1 MLNKKVIL
9 QETHVQAM
17 SDNEST
23 STELI
28 KPVYFEEKPQEST
41 QAENNLIKPI
51 ILESKLVKP
60 AIFESEPIKP
70 IIYDSDLIK
79 PIIFEND
86 SDDPVEL
93 DMPCDTNNVSA
104 QKVQVA
110 SESNLQI
117 QKAPPFVPC
126 LSVGHYKKLIE
137 IDPHDAGN
145 LERFFIVHG
154 DMVKFDCE
162 SKKFYIWNG
171 RFWEIDK
178 KNVVKQLCKI
188 ALLQYFQA
196 AQPLQHSPVAAEQR
210 LYTHALSCCNAGKIN
225 ALAKMLSDNCTVD
238 SQEFDTQTH
247 LLNVRN
253 GIINLKTG
261 QLLPHDRNLLLSKYI
276 DIDFIPERAGT
287 AYNFNNFLRSISC
300 DNPEFISDLQ
310 LIFGYGIT
318 GETREQVMFLLHGTG
333 SNGKTTLIE
342 AIRRVVA
349 PFVKIFPIEQLTS
362 KVATDGTKPNPALAA
377 ASSARIL
384 FTSESNE
391 KDSLNEGR
399 VKSLTGGNTLT
410 THDKFKSTFEFLP
423 KFKIYFDTNFLP
435 KIKGLDFAI
444 WRRIKVL
451 KFQATF
457 TPDTVD
463 VKLPEKLRTQH
474 EQEGILS
481 WLVAGAVRYY
491 NNGLVLSDDVAQATE
506 EYKYTCDTVGR
517 FLNECIE
524 KRDGSYCGAQ
534 ELFQH
539 YEKFCSEFGLDPLTS
554 TMFGRV
560 VHIRGIQKKRTSG
573 GYVYLDIGL
582 RRFDT

>member
-60 AIFESEPIKP
+60 VVFESK
-70 IIYDSDLIK
+70 LIK
-79 PIIFEND
+79 PISFENELTKPIVFETN
-86 SDDPVEL
+86 STNSVEL
-93 DMPCDTNNVSA
+93 GNPCITNNDSA
-104 QKVQVA
+104 QKTQEA
-110 SESNLQI
+110 SKENLQI

-126 LSVGHYKKLIE
+126 LPAVEYKKLLE
-137 IDPHDAGN
+137 FPTHDSGN
-145 LERFFIVHG
+145 IERFFAVHG
-154 DMVKFDCE
+154 YIVKYAYD
-162 SKKFYIWNG
+162 SKKFYLWNG
-171 RFWEIDK
+171 KFWQVDK
-178 KNVVKQLCKI
+178 KNDVKKLCET
-188 ALLQYFQA
+188 AMLQYFRA
-196 AQPLQHSPVAAEQR
+196 AQPLQHSPDEAMR
-210 LYTHALSCCNAGKIN
+210 NLYAHALASCNSGKISS
-225 ALAKMLSDNCTVD
+225 LMTMLRHRCPVS
-238 SQEFDTQTH
+238 SQDFDAQNH

-253 GIINLKTG
+253 GVVNLMTG
-261 QLLPHDRNLLLSKYI
+261 QISTHDKGLLLSKYI
-276 DIDFIPERAGT
+276 DIDFIPERT
-287 AYNFNNFLRSISC
+287 ASYNFSKFLRSISC
-300 DNPEFISDLQ
+300 DNPEFVSDLQ

-318 GETREQVMFLLHGTG
+318 GETREQVLFLLHGTG

-342 AIRRVVA
+342 AIRSVVS
-349 PFVKIFPIEQLTS
+349 PFVKSLPIEQLTS
-362 KVATDGTKPNPALAA
+362 NSASDGTKPNPALAA
-377 ASSARIL
+377 AAEARLL

-399 VKSLTGGNTLT
+399 VKSLTGCCTLT
-410 THDKFKSTFEFLP
+410 TRDLKKSNFEFVP
-423 KFKIYFDTNFLP
+423 KFKIYWDTNFLP

-444 WRRIKVL
+444 WRRIKVI

-463 VKLPEKLRTQH
+463 VKLPEKLRTQQ

-481 WLVAGAVRYY
+481 WLVAGAVKYY
-491 NNGLVLSDDVAQATE
+491 SSGLVLSDDVSQATA
-506 EYKYTCDTVGR
+506 EYKNKCDTVGR
-517 FLNECIE
+517 FLNECVE
-524 KRDGSYCGAQ
+524 KQDGSYCGAH

-539 YEKFCSEFGLDPLTS
+539 YETFCSESGLDPLTS

-560 VHIRGIQKKRTSG
+560 VHIRGIQKKRRAG
-573 GYVYLDIGL
+573 GNAYCDIRL
-582 RRFDT
+582 KKFDI